1 MYKRTLVTA
10 ILAAAFSVPSLADIN
25 ADLQNICTI
34 VKNNDKSE
42 LRKKM
47 KKVRD
52 DYNLKLGDVYEGISC
67 EGLSLIRYAMLNSA
81 DDAGEYM
88 VKSMSRSDL
97 QKTEKDGSTVEQWA
111 EANGHLKSATGLALV
126 DRLNAN

>member
-1 MYKRTLVTA
+1 M
-10 ILAAAFSVPSLADIN
+10 
-25 ADLQNICTI
+25 
-34 VKNNDKSE
+34 
-42 LRKKM
+42 
-47 KKVRD
+47 
-52 DYNLKLGDVYEGISC
+52 YEGISC

-111 EANGHLKSATGLALV
+111 EANGHLKSTTGLALV

>member
-47 KKVRD
+47 KKS
-52 DYNLKLGDVYEGISC
+52 GMIT
-67 EGLSLIRYAMLNSA
+67 I
-81 DDAGEYM
+81 
-88 VKSMSRSDL
+88 
-97 QKTEKDGSTVEQWA
+97 
-111 EANGHLKSATGLALV
+111 
-126 DRLNAN
+126 